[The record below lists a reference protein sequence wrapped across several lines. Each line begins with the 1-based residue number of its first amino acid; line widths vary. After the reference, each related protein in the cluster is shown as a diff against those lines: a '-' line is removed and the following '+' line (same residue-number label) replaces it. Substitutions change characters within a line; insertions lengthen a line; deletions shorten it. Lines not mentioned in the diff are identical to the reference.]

1 MVSHSDLFCHQIDL
15 HKLSTPAPHEAQVA
29 LEGGTESTGVDWGGS
44 PCGLSK
50 LTKLLQTSSEARLH
64 SRLVLTKL
72 VGINQTI
79 SKHVHAASRRHVAE
93 YQDDPSIKYQR
104 HALDSND
111 AVSNQGLKWFEY
123 DLKWDTFGTSKLKLV
138 SLGDL
143 KGSKGCLRHFNASHH
158 LLAIQTGN
166 LKDPSPNLHC
176 KLPKMIE
183 RLNRIGPAMATY
195 GKIMRLRSSR
205 AQPCAFTAPSVA
217 LGILGRLKRHTHTH
231 TLDKSRR
238 RDTLFPH
245 SFLCY
250 KCITVTVYSLP

>member
-1 MVSHSDLFCHQIDL
+1 MHRG
-15 HKLSTPAPHEAQVA
+15 P
-29 LEGGTESTGVDWGGS
+29 
-44 PCGLSK
+44 
-50 LTKLLQTSSEARLH
+50 LQTSSEARLH

-79 SKHVHAASRRHVAE
+79 SKHVHAASRRHVSE
-93 YQDDPSIKYQR
+93 YQDDPRIKYQR

-111 AVSNQGLKWFEY
+111 AVSNQGLKWFKY
-123 DLKWDTFGTSKLKLV
+123 DLKWEHLWPSDTFGTSKLKLV
-138 SLGDL
+138 SIGDL
-143 KGSKGCLRHFNASHH
+143 KGSKGCLRHFNASHP

-217 LGILGRLKRHTHTH
+217 LGILGRLKRHTHTQKGILSVALRLIKPH
-231 TLDKSRR
+231 TNDRPDWLNKRNGTNEVSA
-238 RDTLFPH
+238 
-245 SFLCY
+245 
-250 KCITVTVYSLP
+250 